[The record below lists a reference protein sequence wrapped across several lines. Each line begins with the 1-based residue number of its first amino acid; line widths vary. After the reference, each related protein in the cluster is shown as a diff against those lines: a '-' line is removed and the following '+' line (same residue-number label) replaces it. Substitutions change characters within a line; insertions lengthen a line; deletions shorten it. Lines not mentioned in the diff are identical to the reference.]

1 MKKEYI
7 NPEIEVVKLVSNP
20 LLQDASP
27 NGQNIDPTQSFDGPS
42 GFDAPSFIDNGDSN
56 ESW

>member
-20 LLQDASP
+20 LLQNASP
-27 NGQNIDPTQSFDGPS
+27 NAGGPVQEGDPVLSN
-42 GFDAPSFIDNGDSN
+42 GFFDNGDSN

>member
-7 NPEIEVVKLVSNP
+7 NPEIEVVVLTMNQHI
-20 LLQDASP
+20 LDGSP
-27 NGQNIDPTQSFDGPS
+27 NAGGPVQEGDPVLSN
-42 GFDAPSFIDNGDSN
+42 GFFDNGDSN